1 MYCNRI
7 LYRIGIMHLDMSLE
21 ELGRAPDKSVWID
34 IEILT
39 CDSAKYEIRNRN
51 CVASQGEKTE

>member
-1 MYCNRI
+1 
-7 LYRIGIMHLDMSLE
+7 MHLDMSLE